1 MPNINQNN
9 EIRSIN
15 KEISCLQNSFKIN
28 AKSLNQFKNRL
39 VQIKR
44 IERQR
49 TNLFRAEKTN
59 LKILRDIFNNKIKLI
74 KKSVIY

>member
-9 EIRSIN
+9 EIGSIN
-15 KEISCLQNSFKIN
+15 KEISFLQNSLKIN

-44 IERQR
+44 IQGQR
-49 TNLFRAEKTN
+49 TNLFRAKKIN
-59 LKILRDIFNNKIKLI
+59 LKILKGIFNNKIKLI